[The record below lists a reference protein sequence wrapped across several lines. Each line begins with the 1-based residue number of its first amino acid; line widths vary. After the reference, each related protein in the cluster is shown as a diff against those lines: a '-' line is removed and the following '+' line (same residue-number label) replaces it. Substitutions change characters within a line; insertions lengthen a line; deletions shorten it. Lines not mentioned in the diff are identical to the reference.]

1 MVLSGLGEK
10 RLRKRDRQIGPVN
23 PFPLRGSPLTSKIT
37 EDGFSGLGEKRLTI
51 ELKQFSVQLLA

>member
-1 MVLSGLGEK
+1 MGEK
-10 RLRKRDRQIGPVN
+10 RVNKLLVN